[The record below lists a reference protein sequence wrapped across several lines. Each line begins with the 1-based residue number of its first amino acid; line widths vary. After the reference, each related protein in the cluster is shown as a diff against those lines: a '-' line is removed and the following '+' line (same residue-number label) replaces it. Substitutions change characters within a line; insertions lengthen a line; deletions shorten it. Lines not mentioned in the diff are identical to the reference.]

1 MYGFFLSLVGPENSI
16 YIEQI
21 ICLLHS
27 VFSGIED
34 RKVESNLE
42 VVSVPELHFDTL
54 IYHFFYKL
62 NIYSNII
69 IFLRKIL

>member
-1 MYGFFLSLVGPENSI
+1 MDFIILGGPKDSI

-54 IYHFFYKL
+54 IYHYYFFI
-62 NIYSNII
+62 NSIYTVTS
-69 IFLRKIL
+69 

>member
-42 VVSVPELHFDTL
+42 VVIVPELHFDTL
-54 IYHFFYKL
+54 IYYYYKYFL
-62 NIYSNII
+62 INSIYKTTS
-69 IFLRKIL
+69 

>member
-42 VVSVPELHFDTL
+42 VVIVPELHFDTL
-54 IYHFFYKL
+54 IYHYKYFFI
-62 NIYSNII
+62 NSIYTATS
-69 IFLRKIL
+69 